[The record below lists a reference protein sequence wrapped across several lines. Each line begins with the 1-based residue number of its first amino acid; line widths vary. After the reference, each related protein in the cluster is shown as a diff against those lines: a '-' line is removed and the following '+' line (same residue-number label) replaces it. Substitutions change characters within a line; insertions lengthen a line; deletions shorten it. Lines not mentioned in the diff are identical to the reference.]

1 MILCISSL
9 LFRVLSFGI
18 FSRKRKI
25 VKLSRLRV
33 SRPRPQPTRTYNTR
47 SKRRKIMEGFEQE
60 NVELHSTV
68 TTLQEEVE
76 RLTSLVSSLAT
87 TQSQQATLSSQN
99 QATIS
104 EITTTPVSTVVAS
117 SPLFSM
123 PEGYPWGMP
132 FNFGIRFRQPVRCS
146 L

>member
-33 SRPRPQPTRTYNTR
+33 SRPRPQPTRTYDTR

-68 TTLQEEVE
+68 TTLQEKVE

-104 EITTTPVSTVVAS
+104 EITTTPVSTVAVS
-117 SPLFSM
+117 IPLFSM
-123 PEGYPWGMP
+123 PEGYPW
-132 FNFGIRFRQPVRCS
+132 
-146 L
+146 